1 MASLFNLGF
10 SAWRALY
17 LYPTVPFA
25 GALLA
30 AFFYEYIYKKTQAFL
45 AGEDES
51 NDSDRQSDSMGEH
64 DWAAEN
70 DDYQLSD
77 KDW

>member
-30 AFFYEYIYKKTQAFL
+30 AFFYEFIYKKTQAFL
-45 AGEDES
+45 AHEDES
-51 NDSDRQSDSMGEH
+51 NDSDR
-64 DWAAEN
+64 
-70 DDYQLSD
+70 
-77 KDW
+77 